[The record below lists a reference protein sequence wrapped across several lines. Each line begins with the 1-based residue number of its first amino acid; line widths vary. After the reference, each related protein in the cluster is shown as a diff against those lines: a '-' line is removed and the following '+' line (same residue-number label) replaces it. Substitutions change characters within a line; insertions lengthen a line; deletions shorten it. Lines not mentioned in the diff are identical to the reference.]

1 MIPITHTSRT
11 GDTYYLHTGPKSGGG
26 VQHYFS
32 TKSTGNLAEQ
42 LPEGFEVYESVRG
55 QVFLRRQQPKLIRN
69 GELDGVARRV
79 EKPRAG
85 HRYKIEVR
93 GKVLTIHESAPRSLE
108 LERFA
113 LPFPQE
119 RLEALAER
127 FAYYQPV
134 LSGQAFQTPS
144 ISALRPA
151 NLSNPWS
158 NVIRPRPAVAAKAAM

>member
-119 RLEALAER
+119 RLEPL
-127 FAYYQPV
+127 P
-134 LSGQAFQTPS
+134 
-144 ISALRPA
+144 SALRTTNQCSAGKLFRHRVFP
-151 NLSNPWS
+151 L
-158 NVIRPRPAVAAKAAM
+158 